1 MDYDETLHRVL
12 TELRRTTGLELEIRA
27 DSPEEKS
34 RAAEQL
40 RLLTAAYKEKYDKIH
55 FLRSLMTGELPAYRI
70 QEHACRFHI
79 AFAEPRILYLVEAEQ
94 KPDDLLQ
101 EVLRGLLPSRT
112 AAYLIPVS
120 GNLTAV
126 LCSRGCM
133 VKDGQGS
140 PELAFARTMVDMLNA
155 EAFTRI
161 RVSYSRVSESLA
173 DLSAAFQET
182 GLAPKI
188 GKLFF
193 SGETVFPCGRLG
205 VGRLIYGLPYELC
218 ENFLREIFGE
228 DIPPELDEE
237 TAVTAS
243 QFFENNLNIA
253 ETARQLHVHRNT
265 LIYRLE
271 QIQNRTG
278 LDLRR
283 FEDAAAFKIATMVI
297 NYLRTER
304 NQNA

>member
-1 MDYDETLHRVL
+1 MPAVFISLSRNPVSFIWWK
-12 TELRRTTGLELEIRA
+12 RSRNRTI
-27 DSPEEKS
+27 
-34 RAAEQL
+34 
-40 RLLTAAYKEKYDKIH
+40 
-55 FLRSLMTGELPAYRI
+55 
-70 QEHACRFHI
+70 
-79 AFAEPRILYLVEAEQ
+79 
-94 KPDDLLQ
+94 LLQ

-182 GLAPKI
+182 GLALKI

-205 VGRLIYGLPYELC
+205 SGALIYGLPYGC
-218 ENFLREIFGE
+218 VKIFCGNLRGRHS
-228 DIPPELDEE
+228 PG
-237 TAVTAS
+237 
-243 QFFENNLNIA
+243 
-253 ETARQLHVHRNT
+253 
-265 LIYRLE
+265 
-271 QIQNRTG
+271 TG
-278 LDLRR
+278 
-283 FEDAAAFKIATMVI
+283 
-297 NYLRTER
+297 
-304 NQNA
+304 